1 MTTDT
6 PDRDNL
12 SDFPCPTHMHHH
24 DVCDGD
30 CTWRVMCDLKPIYDA
45 HIKLR
50 AAVLGEMTPER
61 AASMYRGVASFYK
74 ARTWHNHA
82 ERFNA
87 LADAVA
93 KLGNP

>member
-6 PDRDNL
+6 PARDEL

-50 AAVLGEMTPER
+50 RAVLGGMTP
-61 AASMYRGVASFYK
+61 AATAAMYRRMASICGRGGFL
-74 ARTWHNHA
+74 HNEKHLH
-82 ERFNA
+82 A
-87 LADAVA
+87 LADVVST
-93 KLGNP
+93 L